1 MTRTTRTQL
10 RLGLAVACLAVAGAL
25 YVAAG
30 PGGPVAAAQSN
41 FVGGDPTRPDS
52 SDMRAVRL
60 RFEAGAR
67 SNWHSHGN
75 WQIIMAE
82 EGEGRTQVRGEPLQ
96 ILEPGNPV
104 YAGPGVVHWHGAAP
118 DQHMIQLTFVSGQT
132 SWEGPVSDGDYLG
145 R

>member
-1 MTRTTRTQL
+1 MTLTTRTLL
-10 RLGLAVACLAVAGAL
+10 RLGLAVAFVAVAGVL
-25 YVAAG
+25 YFAADSG
-30 PGGPVAAAQSN
+30 AVAAAQSN

-52 SDMRAVRL
+52 SDIRAVRL

-82 EGEGRTQVRGEPLQ
+82 EGEGRTQVRGEPIQ
-96 ILEPGNPV
+96 ILEAGGSPV
-104 YAGPGVVHWHGAAP
+104 YAGPGVLHWHGAAP
-118 DQHMIQLTFVSGQT
+118 DQHMVQLTFVSGQT
-132 SWEGPVSDGDYLG
+132 SWEGPVSDDDYLG